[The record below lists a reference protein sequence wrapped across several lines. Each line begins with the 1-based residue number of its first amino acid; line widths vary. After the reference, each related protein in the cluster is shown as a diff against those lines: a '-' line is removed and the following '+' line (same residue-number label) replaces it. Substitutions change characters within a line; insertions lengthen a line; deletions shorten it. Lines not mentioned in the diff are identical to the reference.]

1 MYRQINNS
9 RVWLLNNA
17 PFLPRID
24 KRLLTV
30 FFVLEV
36 TLSAVVQGVVH
47 KILRASVV
55 EVVRGAGTQARGA
68 GKPVTPSWTKGTLPT
83 IPEGSTPTGQPCL
96 TLPST

>member
-30 FFVLEV
+30 FVSEA

-47 KILRASVV
+47 KILRALVV
-55 EVVRGAGTQARGA
+55 EAVRGAGTQARGA

-83 IPEGSTPTGQPCL
+83 IPEGSTPTGPPCL